1 VGTSGDDVWQGTSW
15 RRARAAVASNMGAG
29 PQERIST
36 SARSAGESEL
46 SHASARSVTVPS
58 KQPGR
63 SAVLARRLG
72 MPHSSR
78 RGIHAMTPV
87 GMPGTTMTE
96 GRGRK
101 GKGVSEPSS
110 TSGVQAVL
118 ESAEAARAAS
128 ADATGAARICSAKNN
143 VGPMPAPSPI
153 NSRRGLLATRSDDVR
168 EDGHAYGNP
177 IAHLVAD
184 D

>member
-1 VGTSGDDVWQGTSW
+1 
-15 RRARAAVASNMGAG
+15 M
-29 PQERIST
+29 
-36 SARSAGESEL
+36 
-46 SHASARSVTVPS
+46 
-58 KQPGR
+58 
-63 SAVLARRLG
+63 
-72 MPHSSR
+72 
-78 RGIHAMTPV
+78 HAMTPV

-101 GKGVSEPSS
+101 GKGMSEPNS
-110 TSGVQAVL
+110 TSGLQAVMGP
-118 ESAEAARAAS
+118 AEAARAALADGAPVGAAVGPAS
-128 ADATGAARICSAKNN
+128 AADASGAARICSAKNN

-153 NSRRGLLATRSDDVR
+153 NSRRGLLATRSNDVR

>member
-1 VGTSGDDVWQGTSW
+1 MD
-15 RRARAAVASNMGAG
+15 SNIGVG

-36 SARSAGESEL
+36 FARSAGESEL
-46 SHASARSVTVPS
+46 SHASARSVTGPS

-63 SAVLARRLG
+63 SAVLARRLA

-78 RGIHAMTPV
+78 RGIQAMIPV

-101 GKGVSEPSS
+101 GKRVSEPNS
-110 TSGVQAVL
+110 TSAVPAF
-118 ESAEAARAAS
+118 S
-128 ADATGAARICSAKNN
+128 RICSAKNN

-168 EDGHAYGNP
+168 EDGHAYGHSV
-177 IAHLVAD
+177 AYLVAD